1 LLLLSFVAV
10 VAAVVVAVAIV
21 VAVPVKWGRNVFVC
35 MGSGRSGGKCVVS
48 PHFTHAPPVVDRP
61 ACVQENVLLH
71 FSLSADPAVRDVVFL
86 RPVLG
91 HKDLSDGECRVFG

>member
-1 LLLLSFVAV
+1 MYGVGEERRKMCG
-10 VAAVVVAVAIV
+10 
-21 VAVPVKWGRNVFVC
+21 VPTLHPCLPRLPV
-35 MGSGRSGGKCVVS
+35 
-48 PHFTHAPPVVDRP
+48 PPVVDRS